1 MICNIKKCFECKRE
15 LFLTFKNQY
24 SQYSCAN
31 KYASF
36 YYDGIILKYF
46 ISHNQLSD
54 FILVEEVENKINISY
69 INYVI
74 EVDKGYSIEHIVA
87 NGLDASIV
95 IDDLLIEKIMN
106 NIIFI

>member
-24 SQYSCAN
+24 SCAN
-31 KYASF
+31 KHASF

-54 FILVEEVENKINISY
+54 FILVKEVENKINISY

-74 EVDKGYSIEHIVA
+74 EVNKCYSTEHIVA
-87 NGLDASIV
+87 NGLNASIV
-95 IDDLLIEKIMN
+95 IDDLLIERIMS